1 MEECTF
7 SDRYC
12 YDCPHRYCKDE
23 DTKYQKLINRT
34 LHQLEQGLK
43 WIDIDFEYNDISAL
57 NAFTRYRD
65 WLTEQGY
72 TGNKPSFKTWINY
85 RTNGEPATNC
95 GYHTGTFY
103 FRKWENEI

>member
-34 LHQLEQGLK
+34 LYQLEQGLK

-57 NAFTRYRD
+57 NAFTRYKVR
-65 WLTEQGY
+65 LI
-72 TGNKPSFKTWINY
+72 SF
-85 RTNGEPATNC
+85 
-95 GYHTGTFY
+95 
-103 FRKWENEI
+103 